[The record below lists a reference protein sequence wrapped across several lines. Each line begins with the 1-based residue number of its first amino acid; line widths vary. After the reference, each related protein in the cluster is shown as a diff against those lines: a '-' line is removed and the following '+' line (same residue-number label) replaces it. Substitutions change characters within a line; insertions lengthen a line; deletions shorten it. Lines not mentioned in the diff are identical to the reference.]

1 MKRLSDLGGFI
12 RRHALIGAFLVT
24 LAVLILA
31 VTAFMF
37 PLNSITAHR
46 WTHNLP
52 VALLAVGSFAAA
64 QLARIVAD
72 IVGWRR
78 GWSIAAA
85 LATAA
90 LMVWISVRVWMG
102 IPRSGDATLLMVL
115 LTPSA
120 ATIGVA
126 AVGAQLARDVIE
138 KWLPAMDELRRAG

>member
-1 MKRLSDLGGFI
+1 LGGFVH
-12 RRHALIGAFLVT
+12 RHAFIGTFLVT

-52 VALLAVGSFAAA
+52 VALLVVGAFAAA
-64 QLARIVAD
+64 QLARIIAD
-72 IVGWRR
+72 IVDRRR

-85 LATAA
+85 LVTAA

-102 IPRSGDATLLMVL
+102 IPSSGNTALDATLLMVL
-115 LTPSA
+115 LTPTA
-120 ATIGVA
+120 ATIGLA

-138 KWLPAMDELRRAG
+138 KWLPAMDAPGRS